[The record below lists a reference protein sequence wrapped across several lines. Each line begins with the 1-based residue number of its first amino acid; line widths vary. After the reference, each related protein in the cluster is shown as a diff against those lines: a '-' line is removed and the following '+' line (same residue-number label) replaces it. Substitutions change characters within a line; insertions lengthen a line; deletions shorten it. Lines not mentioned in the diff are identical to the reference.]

1 MMFSSSDGDGSRLVP
16 AFIFAA
22 VSSLCALA
30 YFADREVSAWTRVQ
44 AASAWTLALFVVA
57 VVPLDVA
64 ATVASSDGEARGAS
78 TATLANAWDVGYWS
92 TYALTWVILPLCQ
105 SYEDCADFKTA
116 ARMKRAAR
124 ENATFL
130 GAMLGAVVLGGGV
143 MLATEKLSLAAMR
156 AYGIVLANVFGIS
169 TGVLL
174 MGYGLV
180 DVPRRLWRRAS
191 FNARVMWA
199 YKRVAASSRAL
210 TTAHEKLA
218 RQVAAVAM
226 TSRVMPRRHELR
238 WAMTVIERET
248 PSVGAARA
256 NADSNDE
263 DALEEDILTY
273 DYDEYSDLVSLRR
286 GLKRAVRVYERTKAH
301 YVAAT
306 NEAFRAEA
314 AEQSRASRRLHRPP
328 NREGAAFSKCF
339 DEIEFLWSI
348 VLLPVALR
356 VIAAGLAFFSA
367 AIVVAESTMWVGR
380 AWAYADH
387 ASLLSVM
394 LESAMA
400 SSSSSSSSARIHVVV
415 AFPLFYMCLCTFYS
429 LFKLGMFSFYQLV
442 PRATD
447 GFSLLVNASL
457 VCRYAA
463 PISYNF
469 LMLLPVIK
477 ANGKQTTFSRKMEAK
492 VPEMAAELN
501 VIVPAFLCVFCVAIA
516 LGWFERAVSAFKAKS
531 FTFNAD
537 NGVCESTETGKSIT
551 DRERAEVQDGGEIG
565 AQHEFFVGA
574 DVEREQQLPPLSSD
588 DGDAERRTSRSH
600 LLNAHDVEA
609 NSSSARWETQKA
621 RLSHAVQNA
630 RDSNA
635 ARSSRSPL
643 SQAGRD
649 KVNKL
654 DSMFSGLGRRDADD

>member
-1 MMFSSSDGDGSRLVP
+1 
-16 AFIFAA
+16 
-22 VSSLCALA
+22 
-30 YFADREVSAWTRVQ
+30 
-44 AASAWTLALFVVA
+44 
-57 VVPLDVA
+57 
-64 ATVASSDGEARGAS
+64 
-78 TATLANAWDVGYWS
+78 
-92 TYALTWVILPLCQ
+92 
-105 SYEDCADFKTA
+105 
-116 ARMKRAAR
+116 
-124 ENATFL
+124 
-130 GAMLGAVVLGGGV
+130 
-143 MLATEKLSLAAMR
+143 
-156 AYGIVLANVFGIS
+156 
-169 TGVLL
+169 
-174 MGYGLV
+174 
-180 DVPRRLWRRAS
+180 
-191 FNARVMWA
+191 
-199 YKRVAASSRAL
+199 
-210 TTAHEKLA
+210 
-218 RQVAAVAM
+218 
-226 TSRVMPRRHELR
+226 
-238 WAMTVIERET
+238 
-248 PSVGAARA
+248 
-256 NADSNDE
+256 
-263 DALEEDILTY
+263 
-273 DYDEYSDLVSLRR
+273 
-286 GLKRAVRVYERTKAH
+286 
-301 YVAAT
+301 
-306 NEAFRAEA
+306 
-314 AEQSRASRRLHRPP
+314 
-328 NREGAAFSKCF
+328 
-339 DEIEFLWSI
+339 
-348 VLLPVALR
+348 
-356 VIAAGLAFFSA
+356 
-367 AIVVAESTMWVGR
+367 
-380 AWAYADH
+380 
-387 ASLLSVM
+387 
-394 LESAMA
+394 
-400 SSSSSSSSARIHVVV
+400 
-415 AFPLFYMCLCTFYS
+415 MCLCTFYS

-635 ARSSRSPL
+635 ARSSRSP
-643 SQAGRD
+643 S
-649 KVNKL
+649 
-654 DSMFSGLGRRDADD
+654 RRRVATR

>member
-1 MMFSSSDGDGSRLVP
+1 MSSSSSSLDDGSRLVP

-22 VSSLCALA
+22 VSSLCALV
-30 YFADREVSAWTRVQ
+30 YFADRDVSAWTRLQV
-44 AASAWTLALFVVA
+44 ASAWTLALSVVA

-64 ATVASSDGEARGAS
+64 ATVSSDADAS
-78 TATLANAWDVGYWS
+78 AASNTLASAWEVGYWS

-105 SYEDCADFKTA
+105 SYEDCADFNA
-116 ARMKRAAR
+116 VERVRRAAR

-130 GAMLGAVVLGGGV
+130 GAMFAAVVLGGAV

-180 DVPRRLWRRAS
+180 DVPRRIWRRAS
-191 FNARVMWA
+191 FNARVTWA

-218 RQVAAVAM
+218 RQAAAVEM

-248 PSVGAARA
+248 PSVGAARGE
-256 NADSNDE
+256 NVDSNDE
-263 DALEEDILTY
+263 DTLEEDILTY

-286 GLKRAVRVYERTKAH
+286 GLRRAVRVYERTKAQ
-301 YVAAT
+301 YVAAI

-314 AEQSRASRRLHRPP
+314 AEQSRASRRLYRPP

-348 VLLPVALR
+348 VLLPVVLR

-367 AIVVAESTMWVGR
+367 AIVVAESTIWVGR

-400 SSSSSSSSARIHVVV
+400 SSSSASVHVVV

-469 LMLLPVIK
+469 LMLLPIIK
-477 ANGKQTTFSRKMEAK
+477 ASGKQTTFSRKMEAK

-501 VIVPAFLCVFCVAIA
+501 VIVPAFLCLFCVAIA

-531 FTFNAD
+531 FTFNGD
-537 NGVCESTETGKSIT
+537 NGVCESTETGKSIVE
-551 DRERAEVQDGGEIG
+551 RERAEVQDGGEIG

-574 DVEREQQLPPLSSD
+574 DVAEREQQLPPLSSD
-588 DGDAERRTSRSH
+588 DGVDAERRARSN
-600 LLNAHDVEA
+600 LLNARDVEA
-609 NSSSARWETQKA
+609 NSSSSRWETQKA
-621 RLSHAVQNA
+621 RLSQAVQNA

-635 ARSSRSPL
+635 ARASRSPL

-649 KVNKL
+649 KVSKL
-654 DSMFSGLGRRDADD
+654 DSMFSGLGRRDADDAA